1 MTSSFLLVILKQE
14 EIFMEILT
22 KIKSWAGALADVGV
36 SIAALLI
43 VLEVLGMGKMPFM
56 PGDIS
61 VVDNVSSMLASLGAQ
76 GVIGLIAIWILYS
89 IWQKK

>member
-1 MTSSFLLVILKQE
+1 
-14 EIFMEILT
+14 MEILT

-36 SIAALLI
+36 SSAALLI
-43 VLEVLGMGKMPFM
+43 VLEVLGMGKMPVM

>member
-1 MTSSFLLVILKQE
+1 MTSGFLLVILKQE

-61 VVDNVSSMLASLGAQ
+61 VVDNVSAMLASLGAQ